1 MQSARAATLWQDGIV
16 RTPKQELRGAHSF
29 DVAIVGGGYTG
40 LWTAYYLQQLAPAL
54 KIAIIEANYIGFGG
68 SGRNGGWCSAFLPMS
83 PSEMMEQHGL
93 EAMLFAQQE
102 MFATVDEV
110 GEVAQRESIQCDFH
124 KGGTITS
131 ASNPAH
137 VQRLRDYVADW
148 QKLGFGPDVLKWQTA
163 DDISERISVSRTFGG
178 VYSPHCAVINPW
190 KLVSGLADVVERRG
204 VEIFENSSVINI
216 SERNVTTRAGHVT
229 ARWVV
234 KAVESFGSQLNSM
247 KRSIAPLYSL
257 MVATEPLSADA
268 WKSIGWNN
276 RETFADGRN
285 MVTYAQRTADAAD
298 GRPLHAEVGYLRMPS
313 PGMVEL
319 VVSHPTGITEIDEGT
334 FDGTTFRLRSTTVG
348 RSASAKEVTAIE
360 RDIGV
365 DGEVLSYDV
374 RMAAVGLPLTHHL
387 RAVLRLV
394 VADEDDG

>member
-1 MQSARAATLWQDGIV
+1 MYVQSARAATLWQDGIV

-148 QKLGFGPDVLKWQTA
+148 QKLGFGTDVLKWQTA
-163 DDISERISVSRTFGG
+163 DDISERISVSRTFGC

-216 SERNVTTRAGHVT
+216 S
-229 ARWVV
+229 
-234 KAVESFGSQLNSM
+234 
-247 KRSIAPLYSL
+247 
-257 MVATEPLSADA
+257 
-268 WKSIGWNN
+268 
-276 RETFADGRN
+276 
-285 MVTYAQRTADAAD
+285 
-298 GRPLHAEVGYLRMPS
+298 
-313 PGMVEL
+313 
-319 VVSHPTGITEIDEGT
+319 
-334 FDGTTFRLRSTTVG
+334 
-348 RSASAKEVTAIE
+348 
-360 RDIGV
+360 
-365 DGEVLSYDV
+365 
-374 RMAAVGLPLTHHL
+374 
-387 RAVLRLV
+387 
-394 VADEDDG
+394 